1 MGIVTKNAI
10 MLVDFAIEEMRR
22 GTARME
28 AIVDAGR
35 KRARPIVMTTI
46 AMVGGMLPAALS
58 PGSGGEFRAPM
69 AVAVIGGLLSSTLLS
84 LVFVPAVFAVMDDIG
99 RLAWRVFSRFVG
111 PTEEEPAAG
120 PPALAPGAVQR
131 LPAAAE

>member
-1 MGIVTKNAI
+1 
-10 MLVDFAIEEMRR
+10 
-22 GTARME
+22 
-28 AIVDAGR
+28 
-35 KRARPIVMTTI
+35 
-46 AMVGGMLPAALS
+46 
-58 PGSGGEFRAPM
+58 
-69 AVAVIGGLLSSTLLS
+69 LSSTLLS